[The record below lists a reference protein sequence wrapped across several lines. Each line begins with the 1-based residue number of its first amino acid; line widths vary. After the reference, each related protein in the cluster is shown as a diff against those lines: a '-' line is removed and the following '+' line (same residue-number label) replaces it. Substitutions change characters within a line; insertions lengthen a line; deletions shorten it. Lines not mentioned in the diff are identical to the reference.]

1 MQRRT
6 TMYGLYQ
13 QTISRKGNDTLFTVQ
28 PLNYCE
34 YAKDGLIKCIGK
46 IGIYDYKMPIF
57 LAGSFDED
65 RVFHV
70 TEDHIPSSA
79 DDENNLLL
87 NYLAPWLSETKKKKL
102 KDDLFQKTEKDFIA
116 CGLNRQQS
124 KKLFCNIKK
133 IKDDKKLVHLLMA
146 YGINKDDIE
155 VALKR
160 GVTYQSFL
168 YQPYNLSRVTDIDF
182 YTVDIIALQHFRLNP
197 YSVMRLCSFVRNA
210 MDFTIKSGNTCISA
224 DALLHLVN
232 TRLKNSIAKDT
243 NLNASLLVMCT
254 QELNFVQRIQDGK
267 IYFYDKQIAQEEDII
282 IEQIIRMKNGEK
294 KLNPP
299 NIEEI
304 EKKLKIKYTDGQRKV
319 FQALQSTGIKI
330 LIGPPGSGKT
340 ALIQGLTQ
348 NYHSV
353 KLSATTGRAAQVL
366 KEATQKETST
376 VHKMLEIRPYG
387 ENLSSKNINNPI
399 QADLIIVD
407 EVSMMGLKLASIL
420 LQAVKNTGI
429 LLLVGDADQ
438 LQSVEYG
445 NVLSDFINSGCIEI
459 YRLTEVMRQKGTI
472 LQNAKQIN
480 QGNPALILDNNFHI
494 FECENTEMIFSYLRQ
509 NIHPD
514 DQILTT
520 IKKRELGTKSLNES
534 FQDKSS
540 LYCTSY
546 GGVDFYKNNRIIMTE
561 TNYDSGYF
569 NGDMGT
575 IVKMEGQGLLVNFKD
590 KTIYLNRK
598 DMACMELANA
608 VTIHKSQGSEFSR
621 VHIILPDECVSML
634 TRRMIY
640 TAVTRAKNEVFI
652 YSIKHSLQLAIRNVE
667 EKQRTS
673 LLGKRLKKIVQN

>member
-1 MQRRT
+1 
-6 TMYGLYQ
+6 MYGLYQ

-243 NLNASLLVMCT
+243 NL
-254 QELNFVQRIQDGK
+254 
-267 IYFYDKQIAQEEDII
+267 
-282 IEQIIRMKNGEK
+282 KN
-294 KLNPP
+294 
-299 NIEEI
+299 
-304 EKKLKIKYTDGQRKV
+304 TRW
-319 FQALQSTGIKI
+319 
-330 LIGPPGSGKT
+330 
-340 ALIQGLTQ
+340 
-348 NYHSV
+348 
-353 KLSATTGRAAQVL
+353 
-366 KEATQKETST
+366 
-376 VHKMLEIRPYG
+376 
-387 ENLSSKNINNPI
+387 KNIF
-399 QADLIIVD
+399 L
-407 EVSMMGLKLASIL
+407 
-420 LQAVKNTGI
+420 
-429 LLLVGDADQ
+429 
-438 LQSVEYG
+438 
-445 NVLSDFINSGCIEI
+445 
-459 YRLTEVMRQKGTI
+459 
-472 LQNAKQIN
+472 
-480 QGNPALILDNNFHI
+480 
-494 FECENTEMIFSYLRQ
+494 
-509 NIHPD
+509 
-514 DQILTT
+514 
-520 IKKRELGTKSLNES
+520 
-534 FQDKSS
+534 
-540 LYCTSY
+540 
-546 GGVDFYKNNRIIMTE
+546 
-561 TNYDSGYF
+561 
-569 NGDMGT
+569 
-575 IVKMEGQGLLVNFKD
+575 
-590 KTIYLNRK
+590 
-598 DMACMELANA
+598 
-608 VTIHKSQGSEFSR
+608 
-621 VHIILPDECVSML
+621 
-634 TRRMIY
+634 
-640 TAVTRAKNEVFI
+640 
-652 YSIKHSLQLAIRNVE
+652 
-667 EKQRTS
+667 
-673 LLGKRLKKIVQN
+673 

>member
-1 MQRRT
+1 
-6 TMYGLYQ
+6 MYGLYQ

-87 NYLAPWLSETKKKKL
+87 NYLAPWLSETKKKKF

-124 KKLFCNIKK
+124 KKLFCDIKK

-160 GVTYQSFL
+160 GITYQSFL

-210 MDFTIKSGNTCISA
+210 MDITIKSGNTCISA

-232 TRLKNSIAKDT
+232 TRLKNSIVKDI

-282 IEQIIRMKNGEK
+282 IEQIIRMKNGAK

-407 EVSMMGLKLASIL
+407 EVSMMGLKLASFL
-420 LQAVKNTGI
+420 LQAVKNSCI
-429 LLLVGDADQ
+429 LLLVGDVDQ

-480 QGNPALILDNNFHI
+480 QGNPALISDNDFHI